1 MENNSSFEKEI
12 RNTEAYID
20 EQFFNAQTNNLKKE
34 IMEEVKSF
42 ITRTVTSELEQLKID
57 QNLKFRQYP
66 EKGENEYLNHLKNE
80 IGFLRKQIENKD
92 DLIYTLVNE
101 NPELSHQNK
110 KRDAPSDIFL
120 QPKNPMKAI
129 KKDQTEKSSITFNNR
144 YNGLLM

>member
-42 ITRTVTSELEQLKID
+42 ITRTVTSELKQLKID

-66 EKGENEYLNHLKNE
+66 EKGDNEYLNHLKNE

-110 KRDAPSDIFL
+110 K
-120 QPKNPMKAI
+120 
-129 KKDQTEKSSITFNNR
+129 
-144 YNGLLM
+144 